1 MNLINFA
8 IELAATLSEAF
19 TWVAIALHF
28 SNSLKREEPVWR
40 PILIG
45 GLIDALL
52 VSLLNQIQL
61 FSFMTSVAT
70 MACIAAF
77 SFLWGGEWSKRK
89 LLISLSATVVTVT
102 AMASTDY
109 ILFFLFGL
117 MTENPVIDSRTF
129 MALMSPGLPRYLYL
143 LTAKLG
149 QILLAVLVIRSLPTM
164 HKMPVP
170 YLAALLF
177 VGTAFYVLICYLV
190 SMILSASILIMQTAV
205 ILSLIFILVGI
216 IGLLAV
222 CFISTDYRVEKE
234 TNQLLSTVNA
244 LTEEN
249 YRKLSAL
256 QKELSKQNH
265 DFAKHVRTI
274 ASLLNNQDTEE
285 ALRYVDE
292 LLKVPSQRAALC
304 KSGNSVIDAII
315 NSKITEAEERQ
326 IDFRFQVNFALPT
339 NITSVD
345 ICTIL
350 GNQLDNAME
359 ACLKIE
365 KKENRR
371 IDIHIYQQ
379 LTSVAVFQVSNSVAE
394 DPFLNNADL
403 RSTKDDSDRLH
414 GLGIQNIR
422 ETAEKYHG
430 ILENSYQNGK
440 FTSSVLVYYTPSLEA
455 QSERAD
461 G

>member
-1 MNLINFA
+1 MSIVYSVME
-8 IELAATLSEAF
+8 IVATVSEA
-19 TWVAIALHF
+19 VAWITVSLCFASSKDVKGSLWKKVALGVCCYTLF
-28 SNSLKREEPVWR
+28 
-40 PILIG
+40 
-45 GLIDALL
+45 
-52 VSLLNQIQL
+52 VSLLNQIEL
-61 FSFMTSVAT
+61 FSFLTGFLV
-70 MACIAAF
+70 IAFLAF
-77 SFLWGGEWSKRK
+77 YSYIWNRKK
-89 LLISLSATVVTVT
+89 LLVCISATVVTVT
-102 AMASTDY
+102 VMASIDY

-117 MTENPVIDSRTF
+117 ITENPVIDARTF
-129 MALMSPGLPRYLYL
+129 MTLMSPGLPRLLYL
-143 LTAKLG
+143 ITAKSL
-149 QILLAVLVIRSLPTM
+149 QIILAVFAVRRLPSLRKLHTK
-164 HKMPVP
+164 HVV
-170 YLAALLF
+170 LLLIAS
-177 VGTAFYVLICYLV
+177 TAFYILMSYLV
-190 SMILSASILIMQTAV
+190 SMILSASILVLQTAV
-205 ILSLIFILVGI
+205 ILSLIFILVSTI
-216 IGLLAV
+216 VLLTV
-222 CFISTDYRVEKE
+222 LFIFTDYRAEKE

-265 DFAKHVRTI
+265 DFAKHIRTI
-274 ASLLNNQDTEE
+274 DSLLRNQDTEE

-315 NSKITEAEERQ
+315 NSKITEAEEHQ

-365 KKENRR
+365 EKENRQ
-371 IDIHIYQQ
+371 IDVHIYQQ

-422 ETAEKYHG
+422 DTVEKYQG